1 MSYWELLKKAINKHK
16 PGDFIYR
23 TELVEKTF
31 GASEHYLDSTRRQ
44 LTVCGYLADTGKP
57 GRYKL
62 LKPVEMELTVSKL
75 RKMYDTIC
83 YSKKCTVHN
92 QKLKKF

>member
-62 LKPVEMELTVSKL
+62 LKSVEMELTVSKL
-75 RKMYDTIC
+75 RKMYDVLLENVRRIV
-83 YSKKCTVHN
+83 KN
-92 QKLKKF
+92 